1 MIMHNFVSLEQT
13 RCSGVRAALPSRVLF
28 GAFVAGMLLNAVVLM
43 VSRDASAQDLQW
55 QTRPLPAYIAQSRV
69 DFLKVDPG
77 GYVWFGFSEPE
88 TGRGSMLAVLDA
100 MDAYLFPFAAAQVGA
115 VTAGAFESITD
126 NESDGGAM
134 WIGTD
139 RGVLVVERSGRTTEL
154 TSGNSPLPPGSVRT
168 IYCGR
173 DNTKWIAVSGKGVS
187 CVDAAFNWAS
197 YNRSGG
203 LGSDDIDA
211 IAEDHQGNLWF
222 GTHDQGVSRLDRQ
235 GAWMSFT
242 SSNSALIGNRVIR
255 IVEEKPGR
263 LWFLTPDGISVFDGL
278 NWMSYGGRNS
288 PLGRS
293 QATSLAI
300 DRNGNKWIGTDGSG
314 LFKLDGFGR
323 WTEYTTTNTR
333 LPDNRIASLTID
345 DRATLWLATPAGI
358 TSMSSGMRAPAGA
371 QEGFIRGASGE
382 SSGVYPFEQAL
393 LWEATGATDGVELS
407 WSLPSFPFGG
417 RAWYYGALWT
427 DPGPGFDYEVRT
439 ERTGAQ
445 RMLLNGNFSRAIL
458 CMQGALLPG
467 TSAEAPGTHTSPFP
481 DPLPQDVAAYVLPS
495 EHIPARD
502 PEVVQLA
509 TELVRP
515 ESRSDMYATLRDI
528 VYSDR
533 IQQLQLEPSSDA
545 ASGAADVVDVLRN
558 KSGDQYTKA
567 RLVCTLV
574 RAAGVPARLVM
585 DMDGAVWCQAWV
597 ARQGWVSIESTY
609 PVFDYIRPM
618 RTGLPKILAPREY
631 AVAALSGRY
640 DILSRLSWNS
650 VVCARAHSVP
660 TAELQKPERLR
671 TARMLLTTIH
681 EGGSVPQQAKIPLA
695 DGIVVYGR
703 QRGADVQ
710 LVFEDGDGSEL
721 HTLTPALDGPSSTV
735 NVRDR
740 LLWRFIAR
748 RLGSLLVLENIDCKE
763 YRSPE

>member
-1 MIMHNFVSLEQT
+1 MHSSVSLGHI
-13 RCSGVRAALPSRVLF
+13 RCSTFRVACRSRLF
-28 GAFVAGMLLNAVVLM
+28 FLAFVAGVLLNAVLLTM
-43 VSRDASAQDLQW
+43 ARNAPAQDFQW

-69 DFLKVDPG
+69 DFLRVDPG
-77 GYVWFGFSEPE
+77 GYVWFVLSEPE

-100 MDAYLFPFAAAQVGA
+100 MDAYLFPFAAAQIGA
-115 VTAGAFESITD
+115 VTTLAFESITD
-126 NESDGGAM
+126 EPDNGAI
-134 WIGTD
+134 WIGGD
-139 RGVLVVERSGRTTEL
+139 SGVLVVDRRGRTTAL
-154 TSGNSPLPPGSVRT
+154 TSGNSPLPLGSVRT

-197 YNRSGG
+197 YNRDGG

-211 IAEDHQGNLWF
+211 ILEDNQGNLWF
-222 GTHDQGVSRLDRQ
+222 GTHDQGVSRLDRE
-235 GAWMSFT
+235 GVWMSFT

-278 NWMSYGGRNS
+278 NWTSYGGRNS

-300 DRNGNKWIGTDGSG
+300 DRDGNKWIGTDGSG
-314 LFKLDGFGR
+314 LLKLDGFGR
-323 WTEYTTTNTR
+323 WTEYTTANTR

-345 DRATLWLATPAGI
+345 DRAALWLATPAGI
-358 TSMSSGMRAPAGA
+358 TSMSSGMRAPVGA
-371 QEGFIRGASGE
+371 QELYTSGT
-382 SSGVYPFEQAL
+382 SGSAVVYPFEQAL
-393 LWEATGATDGVELS
+393 LWEATGDTDGAELS

-427 DPGPGFDYEVRT
+427 DPGAGFDYEVRT

-445 RMLLNGNFSRAIL
+445 RMLLNGDFSRAIL
-458 CMQGALLPG
+458 CMQGAVLPG
-467 TSAEAPGTHTSPFP
+467 NSAETPGTRTSPFP
-481 DPLPQDVAAYVLPS
+481 NQLPQDVAAYVLPG
-495 EHIPARD
+495 EHIPAQD

-509 TELVRP
+509 AALVRP
-515 ESRSDMYATLRDI
+515 ESRSDMYATVSDI

-545 ASGAADVVDVLRN
+545 AGAAADVAAVLRS
-558 KSGDQYTKA
+558 KSGDQHAKA
-567 RLVCTLV
+567 RVVCTLV

-585 DMDGAVWCQAWV
+585 DMDGAVWCQAWI
-597 ARQGWVSIESTY
+597 ARRGWIPIESTY
-609 PVFDYIRPM
+609 TVFDYIRPM
-618 RTGLPKILAPREY
+618 RTGLPKILVPREY
-631 AVAALSGRY
+631 AVAELSGR
-640 DILSRLSWNS
+640 DDTLSRLSWNTAVS
-650 VVCARAHSVP
+650 ARVHSVP
-660 TAELQKPERLR
+660 GAELQKPDRLR
-671 TARMLLTTIH
+671 TARMLLATIH
-681 EGGSVPQQAKIPLA
+681 EDDSVPQQAKIPLA

-710 LVFEDGDGSEL
+710 LVFEDSDGSEL
-721 HTLTPALDGPSSTV
+721 HTLTPVLDGPSSTV

-763 YRSPE
+763 YLSDSSE

>member
-1 MIMHNFVSLEQT
+1 MRTCFRSLL
-13 RCSGVRAALPSRVLF
+13 RRSVRLR
-28 GAFVAGMLLNAVVLM
+28 AV
-43 VSRDASAQDLQW
+43 
-55 QTRPLPAYIAQSRV
+55 
-69 DFLKVDPG
+69 
-77 GYVWFGFSEPE
+77 
-88 TGRGSMLAVLDA
+88 
-100 MDAYLFPFAAAQVGA
+100 
-115 VTAGAFESITD
+115 AFESITD
-126 NESDGGAM
+126 QAPEAGAL

-197 YNRSGG
+197 YTGDGG

-235 GAWMSFT
+235 GVWMSFT
-242 SSNSALIGNRVIR
+242 SSNSALIGNRVLQIA
-255 IVEEKPGR
+255 EEKPGR
-263 LWFLTPDGISVFDGL
+263 IWFLTPDGISVFDGL
-278 NWMSYGGRNS
+278 NWTSYGGRNS

-300 DRNGNKWIGTDGSG
+300 DRDGNKWIGTDGSG
-314 LFKLDGFGR
+314 LLKLDGFGR
-323 WTEYTTTNTR
+323 WTEYTTANTR

-345 DRATLWLATPAGI
+345 DRATLWLATPIGI

-371 QEGFIRGASGE
+371 QQFYTAEASG
-382 SSGVYPFEQAL
+382 SAGVYPFEQAL
-393 LWEATGATDGVELS
+393 LWEAEGDTDQGVELS

-427 DPGPGFDYEVRT
+427 DPGVGFDYEVRT
-439 ERTGAQ
+439 KRTGAQ
-445 RMLLNGNFSRAIL
+445 RMLLNGNFSRAVL

-467 TSAEAPGTHTSPFP
+467 TGAKAPGARTSPFP
-481 DPLPQDVAAYVLPS
+481 DPLPQDVGAYVLPG
-495 EHIPARD
+495 EHIPAGD
-502 PEVVQLA
+502 SEIVQLA
-509 TELVRP
+509 TGLVRP

-545 ASGAADVVDVLRN
+545 ASSAADVVAVLRN
-558 KSGDQYTKA
+558 KSGDQHTKA
-567 RLVCTLV
+567 RLVCSLV

-597 ARQGWVSIESTY
+597 ARRGWISIESTY

-618 RTGLPKILAPREY
+618 RTGLPKLLAPREY
-631 AVAALSGRY
+631 AVAALSGRD
-640 DILSRLSWNS
+640 DILSRLSWNTAVS
-650 VVCARAHSVP
+650 ARAHSVP

-671 TARMLLTTIH
+671 TARMLLATIH
-681 EGGSVPQQAKIPLA
+681 EDGSVPQQAKIPLA
-695 DGIVVYGR
+695 DGIVVYAR

-710 LVFEDGDGSEL
+710 LVFEDGDG
-721 HTLTPALDGPSSTV
+721 
-735 NVRDR
+735 
-740 LLWRFIAR
+740 
-748 RLGSLLVLENIDCKE
+748 
-763 YRSPE
+763 